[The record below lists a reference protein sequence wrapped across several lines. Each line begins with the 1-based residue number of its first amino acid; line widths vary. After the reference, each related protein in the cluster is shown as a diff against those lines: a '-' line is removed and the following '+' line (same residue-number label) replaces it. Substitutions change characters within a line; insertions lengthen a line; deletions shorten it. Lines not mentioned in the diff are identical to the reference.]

1 MDGDSDASPD
11 DSVTGGNSLPDG
23 AAGASQAVGRG
34 RLQLVA
40 SPIGNLGD
48 ITFRAAEALKNAN
61 VIACED
67 TRHTSRLLNHL
78 GVKNKE
84 LVALHEH
91 NEQHRSGRLV
101 ERALGGE
108 VIAYVSDAGMPTI
121 SDPGYRIVR
130 ASYEAGVLVEV
141 LPGAC
146 AVVTALAGS
155 GMPTDAFY
163 FGGFLPVKSGR
174 RSNELV
180 TALDRKETSIYYES
194 PHRLLKTLNAL
205 CEIEP
210 GREICVARELT
221 KKFESFH
228 RGQAQE
234 IQKHFSEV
242 NPKGEITFL
251 IQGKGNRK
259 PKRER
264 LKPDMK

>member
-1 MDGDSDASPD
+1 MVGDSASDRKSSPAGYA
-11 DSVTGGNSLPDG
+11 SSLG
-23 AAGASQAVGRG
+23 MGK
-34 RLQLVA
+34 LQLVA

-48 ITFRAAEALKNAN
+48 ITFRAAEALKNAD

-78 GVKNKE
+78 GIKGKE

-91 NEQHRSGRLV
+91 NEQQRSGQLV
-101 ERALGGE
+101 ARALSGE
-108 VIAYVSDAGMPTI
+108 TIAYVSDAGMPTI
-121 SDPGYRIVR
+121 SDPGFRIVR
-130 ASYEAGVLVEV
+130 ASYEADLLVEV

-174 RSNELV
+174 RLNELSV
-180 TALDRKETSIYYES
+180 ALERKETSIYYES

-205 CEIEP
+205 CELEP
-210 GREICVARELT
+210 EREICVARELT

-234 IQKHFSEV
+234 IRSYFSEV
-242 NPKGEITFL
+242 TPRGEITFL
-251 IQGKGNRK
+251 IQGQGRRK
-259 PKRER
+259 AGPTK
-264 LKPDMK
+264 K